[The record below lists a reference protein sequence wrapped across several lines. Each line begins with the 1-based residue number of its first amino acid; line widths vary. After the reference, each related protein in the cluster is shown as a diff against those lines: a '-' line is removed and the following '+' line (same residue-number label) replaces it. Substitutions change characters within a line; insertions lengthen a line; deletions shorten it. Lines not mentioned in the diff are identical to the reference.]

1 MRTRNILAL
10 ATVGLAGAGAA
21 WWLSTP
27 EGSQLAGQVLVQL
40 GGQSPAESTLEGSP
54 TGTGR
59 ILYYQDPS
67 GAPSYSAKPK
77 KDAQGR
83 DYVAMRAVES
93 DVGTADPPTTVSGD
107 KRVLFYRN
115 PMGLADTSPVPKKD
129 SMGMDYIPV
138 YADAADQPGTVKI
151 GLDKVQRLGVRTV
164 AVTRQVLNESVLLT
178 GTVALDERRQSIVSL
193 KFKAWIAKLHV
204 AATGEK
210 VTAGQPLFDIHSPF
224 ILQQE
229 TTLAIALGA
238 KDVSQELGDVY
249 ARTNARSEATA
260 RERLRLYEVPERE
273 IERLIRT
280 QKPSGHITWYAPH
293 GGIVVEKAAVA
304 GMHAEEGTVLYR
316 LVDASNLWLIAD
328 APEMALSIAQ
338 PGADARITLNA
349 FPGKTFSGK
358 VTFVYPEVA
367 MATRTARVRIELPNK
382 DGILLPGMFASV
394 EVVSPPSEPVLTV
407 PDNALIESGQ
417 RQVVLIARGEGLFE
431 PRAVTAGRRANGMVE
446 ILAGLKEGETIVT
459 SATFLID
466 AESNLRAALQ
476 SFTAGDGAGKGV
488 TQ

>member
-10 ATVGLAGAGAA
+10 AALGLAGAGAA
-21 WWLSTP
+21 WWLWFSA
-27 EGSQLAGQVLVQL
+27 GSQPGA
-40 GGQSPAESTLEGSP
+40 PAVNVSDGSP

-67 GAPSYSAKPK
+67 GAPSYAATPK
-77 KDAQGR
+77 KDVQGR

-93 DVGTADPPTTVSGD
+93 DVGTADPPANASGG
-107 KRVLFYRN
+107 KRVLYYRN
-115 PMGLADTSPVPKKD
+115 PMGLADTSPMPKKD

-138 YADAADQPGTVKI
+138 YADEGADEPGTVKI
-151 GLDKVQRLGVRTV
+151 GLDKVQRLGVRTA
-164 AVTRQVLNESVLLT
+164 AVTRQVLNETVLLT
-178 GTVALDERRQSIVSL
+178 GTVALDERRQSVVSL

-210 VTAGQPLFDIHSPF
+210 VRAGQPLFDIHSPF

-238 KDVSQELGDVY
+238 KDVSQELGGVY

-260 RERLRLYEVPERE
+260 RERLRLYEVPDRE

-280 QKPSGHITWYAPH
+280 QKPSGHITWYAPQ
-293 GGIVVEKAAVA
+293 GGIVVEKAAVT

-328 APEMALSIAQ
+328 APEMALSIAR

-349 FPGKTFSGK
+349 FPGKTFKGK

-382 DGILLPGMFASV
+382 EGILLPGMFASV
-394 EVVSPPSEPVLTV
+394 EVASPPGEPVLAM
-407 PDNALIESGQ
+407 PDSALIDSGA
-417 RQVVLIARGEGLFE
+417 RQVVLVARGEGLFE

-446 ILAGLKEGETIVT
+446 ILAGLKERENIVT

-476 SFTAGDGAGKGV
+476 SFTAGDGAAKGA